1 MTLLGQIKS
10 LTKHSA
16 IYTISTVI
24 QRAEGFIL
32 LPILTDTSYLSSKSE
47 YGDYALIYTF
57 IAFMNVFY
65 LYGIDAAFL
74 RYYFLGRQKKEDIYR
89 SAIQILSI
97 TSLLS
102 SVLIFLLAGPL
113 SIWIFNDPHYTFF
126 VKIAAAILLVD
137 TLCSLPY
144 LILRAEERSVLFTA
158 IRLGRFMLELF
169 LDIFFVVY
177 MKTGVKGILYA
188 NLLAA
193 LVNLVVLIP
202 SQWHYLRGNFSPPA
216 IRALLRFGLPMIPN
230 GLAYLVVEIS
240 DRYLMLHLLD
250 KDKVGEYSA
259 NYKFGT
265 LMLLLVTAF
274 RTAWQPFFLKV
285 ANQPDARNIYSRV
298 MTYYMLGAAVVVL
311 LGSLFIEYLVKIPI
325 TGQTTILGREYWG
338 GIRII
343 PIILLS
349 YLLYGVYTN
358 LMVGIYIQKK
368 SEWMALFTGLAA
380 LVNIGSNFYLMPH
393 YGLIGAALATL
404 LAYFIMTLTIY
415 IANQLIY
422 TINYEYKRLL
432 IVLCYLSTALL
443 LYYFAPLNVYLRIL
457 LVLGFPLVLAIF
469 NFFTAEEKMQ
479 MQLKLHLHSIIKR

>member
-1 MTLLGQIKS
+1 MTLLGQIKN

-32 LPILTDTSYLSSKSE
+32 LPILTDTSYLATKSE
-47 YGDYALIYTF
+47 YGDYTLIYTF

-89 SAIQILSI
+89 SAIQILSLTALI
-97 TSLLS
+97 S
-102 SVLIFLLAGPL
+102 SVLIFLLAEPL
-113 SIWIFNDPHYTFF
+113 SLFIFNESNYTFF
-126 VKIAAAILLVD
+126 VRIAAAILLVD
-137 TLCSLPY
+137 SLCSLPY
-144 LILRAEERSVLFTA
+144 LILRAEERSVLFTV
-158 IRLGRFMLELF
+158 IRLGRFLLELL
-169 LDIFFVVY
+169 LDIVFVVFL
-177 MKTGVKGILYA
+177 KTGVKGILYA

-193 LVNLVVLIP
+193 LVNLLVLIP
-202 SQWHYLRGNFSPPA
+202 SQWHYLRGKFSFPA
-216 IRALLRFGLPMIPN
+216 IRDLLRFGLPMIPN
-230 GLAYLVVEIS
+230 GIAYLVVEIS

-285 ANQPDARNIYSRV
+285 SPQPDAKKIYSRV
-298 MTYYMLGAAVVVL
+298 MTYYILGAAVVVL
-311 LGSLFIEYLVKIPI
+311 LGSLFIEYLVKMPI
-325 TGQTTILGREYWG
+325 TGQITMLGREYWG

-343 PIILLS
+343 PLILLS
-349 YLLYGVYTN
+349 YMLYGIYTN

-368 SEWMALFTGLAA
+368 SEWMVLFTGLAA
-380 LVNIGSNFYLMPH
+380 IVNIGSNIYLMPR

-404 LAYFIMTLTIY
+404 LAYFIMTISIY
-415 IANQLIY
+415 IANQKIY
-422 TINYEYKRLL
+422 TVAYEYRRLS
-432 IVLCYLSTALL
+432 IVCAYLASGLL
-443 LYYFAPLNVYLRIL
+443 LYYFMPLNVYLRIVI
-457 LVLGFPLVLAIF
+457 VLALPLVLVIS
-469 NFFTAEEKMQ
+469 NFFNAEEK
-479 MQLKLHLHSIIKR
+479 LFLRSIFKR

>member
-1 MTLLGQIKS
+1 MTLLGQIKN

-16 IYTISTVI
+16 IYTISTVV

-32 LPILTDTSYLSSKSE
+32 LPILTDTSFLATKSE
-47 YGDYALIYTF
+47 YGDYTLIYTF

-97 TSLLS
+97 TSLVS
-102 SVLIFLLAGPL
+102 SALIFLLAEPL
-113 SIWIFNDPHYTFF
+113 SLFIFNESSYTFF

-137 TLCSLPY
+137 TLCSIPY
-144 LILRAEERSVLFTA
+144 LILRAEERSVLFTV
-158 IRLGRFMLELF
+158 IRLGRFLLELL
-169 LDIFFVVY
+169 LDIVFVVFL
-177 MKTGVKGILYA
+177 KTGVKGILYA

-193 LVNLVVLIP
+193 LVNLVVLLP
-202 SQWHYLRGNFSPPA
+202 SQRHYLHGKFSFPA
-216 IRALLRFGLPMIPN
+216 IRDLLRFGLPMIPN
-230 GLAYLVVEIS
+230 GIAYLVVEIS

-285 ANQPDARNIYSRV
+285 AQQPDAKKIYSRV
-298 MTYYMLGAAVVVL
+298 MTYYILGAAVVVL
-311 LGSLFIEYLVKIPI
+311 LGSLFIEYLVKLPI
-325 TGQTTILGREYWG
+325 AGQMTILGREYWG

-343 PIILLS
+343 PLILLS
-349 YLLYGVYTN
+349 YMFYGIYTN

-368 SEWMALFTGLAA
+368 SEWMVLFTGLAA

-393 YGLIGAALATL
+393 YGLMGAALATL
-404 LAYFIMTLTIY
+404 LAYIIMTFSIY
-415 IANQLIY
+415 IANQKIY
-422 TINYEYKRLL
+422 TVAYEYKRLF
-432 IVLCYLSTALL
+432 IICGYLAAGLL
-443 LYYFAPLNVYLRIL
+443 LYYFTPLSLYLRIL
-457 LVLGFPLVLAIF
+457 IVLALPLLLVIA
-469 NFFTAEEKMQ
+469 NFFNEEEKVY
-479 MQLKLHLHSIIKR
+479 LRSFFNR